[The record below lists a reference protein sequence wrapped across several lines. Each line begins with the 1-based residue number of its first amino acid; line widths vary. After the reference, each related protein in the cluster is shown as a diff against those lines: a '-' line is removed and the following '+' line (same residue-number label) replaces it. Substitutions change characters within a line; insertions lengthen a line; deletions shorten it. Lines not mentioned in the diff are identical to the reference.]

1 MPCQPNYFGSPGH
14 ENRDRH
20 DSCASCAFYMVISGR
35 RVGGFSLP
43 DIARLQTDGVANS
56 YQQKSKTWAEGC
68 AWWTRACLM
77 YHQSGCPPFDLPP
90 PSELVP
96 GPCGA
101 PTVPCTHPPPAPS
114 PFTSSS
120 SSASPSP
127 SPSTSAKNEPTT
139 PVVPKTEPV
148 TPMLTRTRPPIT
160 ADARIALTPKGH
172 QWATAAH
179 ECKMMDMAGTA
190 MANSINAAA
199 AAGPSCFPGAA
210 SSTST
215 PTPTRT
221 ASSVSMASS
230 SSSAASSSSSLRAT
244 VTVTPARMA
253 PSAPPPAP
261 PAPANAA
268 ANAPPLRLYG
278 LRGSSVFY
286 ESYADARSAAFRLG
300 LNPGGIM
307 VLANL
312 ERLQAWMLGEDMDA

>member
-1 MPCQPNYFGSPGH
+1 
-14 ENRDRH
+14 
-20 DSCASCAFYMVISGR
+20 
-35 RVGGFSLP
+35 
-43 DIARLQTDGVANS
+43 
-56 YQQKSKTWAEGC
+56 
-68 AWWTRACLM
+68 M
-77 YHQSGCPPFDLPP
+77 YHQGGCPPFDPPP

-96 GPCGA
+96 GPCGT

-120 SSASPSP
+120 SSESGSSASPSP

-148 TPMLTRTRPPIT
+148 TPMSTRTRPPIT
-160 ADARIALTPKGH
+160 ADTRIALTPKGH
-172 QWATAAH
+172 QWATAVH
-179 ECKMMDMAGTA
+179 ERKMMDMAGTA

-199 AAGPSCFPGAA
+199 AAGPSRFPGAA
-210 SSTST
+210 ASSPST

-230 SSSAASSSSSLRAT
+230 SAASSSSSSRAT
-244 VTVTPARMA
+244 VAVTPARMT

-261 PAPANAA
+261 AVPANAA

-286 ESYADARSAAFRLG
+286 ESYADARAAAFWLG

-307 VLANL
+307 VSSNL